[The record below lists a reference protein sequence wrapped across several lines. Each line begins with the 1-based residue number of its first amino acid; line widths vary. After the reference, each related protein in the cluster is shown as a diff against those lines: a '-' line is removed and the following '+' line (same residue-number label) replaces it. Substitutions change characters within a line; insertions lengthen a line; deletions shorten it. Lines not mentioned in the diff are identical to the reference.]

1 MSLDGTCLD
10 VADTLANA
18 RKLGRPG
25 SSRRDGRMVQARKR
39 QPPDGSYLARIYPSQ
54 KDQGAGNDG
63 QQVRVIGGHVT
74 TQPSSSAR

>member
-1 MSLDGTCLD
+1 
-10 VADTLANA
+10 
-18 RKLGRPG
+18 
-25 SSRRDGRMVQARKR
+25 MVQARKR

-63 QQVRVIGGHVT
+63 QRVRVIGGHVT